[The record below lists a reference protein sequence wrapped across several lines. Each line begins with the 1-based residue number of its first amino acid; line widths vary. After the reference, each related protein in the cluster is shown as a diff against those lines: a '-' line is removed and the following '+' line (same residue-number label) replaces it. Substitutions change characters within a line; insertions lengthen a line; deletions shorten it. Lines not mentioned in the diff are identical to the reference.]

1 MNGLQGIRNINA
13 QAAKANE
20 KLERYQAQFKGDNWF
35 VFDAYTGGA
44 WGKTPFQ
51 TAREAQEAVDSIEK
65 GYGSLPDGV

>member
-1 MNGLQGIRNINA
+1 MNSLQGIRNINA

-20 KLERYQAQFKGDNWF
+20 KLERYQAQFKGGNWF
-35 VFDAYTGGA
+35 VFDACTGA
-44 WGKTPFQ
+44 CGKTPFQ